1 MFPITL
7 PEQAP
12 VAAGDSQH
20 RAPGSPKPA
29 FIRVRDVKPT
39 YGFGV
44 SKTYDLARQG
54 KLRIYRGAGRSLLKC
69 SEVEA
74 LIESEP

>member
-1 MFPITL
+1 MFQVPV

-12 VAAGDSQH
+12 GAGDSQP
-20 RAPGSPKPA
+20 RAPDSPKPE
-29 FIRVRDVKPT
+29 FIRVRDVKPV
-39 YGFGV
+39 YGIGV

-69 SEVEA
+69 SEMAA
-74 LIESEP
+74 LIESEA